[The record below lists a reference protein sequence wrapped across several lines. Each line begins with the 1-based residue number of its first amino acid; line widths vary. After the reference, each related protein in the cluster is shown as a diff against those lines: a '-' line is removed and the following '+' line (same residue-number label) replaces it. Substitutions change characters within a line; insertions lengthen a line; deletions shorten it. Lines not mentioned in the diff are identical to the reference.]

1 MTIYAAGAICWREE
15 KGRLLVAVIHRARY
29 NDWGW
34 PKGKVDPGETL
45 PETAVREIKEE
56 TGLTVRLGV
65 KLGEQSYKVSN
76 GKDKVV
82 HYWAAKVTKKALKA
96 TTFKPSEE
104 VAKVDWLTP
113 AEAAALLTYEHD
125 KEFLI
130 SLTGLHARGLL
141 DTKPFIV
148 LRHGKATP
156 RDKWSKGE
164 ETRPLLLEG
173 KKQSKAL
180 ARLLTSCWGAKRI
193 VSSPWERCRSTV
205 APYAQALGRDVEYSE
220 HLTEAGNKSTPA
232 STLKVI
238 HKLIQDGRSTIVCTH
253 RPALPTV
260 LEEVAKYHPEEKL
273 ELLENGKSIKPG
285 HFLVIH
291 LTKPAPG
298 RNRKIVSVETHG
310 PLEAK

>member
-56 TGLTVRLGV
+56 TGLSVRLGV
-65 KLGEQSYKVSN
+65 KLGEQGYKLSN

-82 HYWAAKVTKKALKA
+82 HYWAVKVTKKALKT

-113 AEAAALLTYEHD
+113 AEAAAILTYEHD

-164 ETRPLLLEG
+164 ETRPLLLAG
-173 KKQSKAL
+173 KKQSKSL
-180 ARLLTSCWGAKRI
+180 ARLLASWGAKRI

-205 APYAQALGRDVEYSE
+205 APYAQAFRFEVEYSE
-220 HLTEAGNKSTPA
+220 HLTEAGNKKTPA

-273 ELLENGKSIKPG
+273 ELLENGKAIKPG

-298 RNRKIVSVETHG
+298 RNRKVVSVETYG

>member
-56 TGLTVRLGV
+56 TGLSIRLGA
-65 KLGEQSYKVSN
+65 KLGVQNYKLTN
-76 GKDKVV
+76 GKDKAV
-82 HYWAAKVTKKALKA
+82 HYWAAKVTKTALKK

-125 KEFLI
+125 KDFLVA
-130 SLTGLHARGLL
+130 LTGLHARGLL

-164 ETRPLLLEG
+164 ETRPLLLAG

-180 ARLLTSCWGAKRI
+180 TRLLASWGAKRI

-205 APYAQALGRDVEYSE
+205 APYAQTVKRDVEYSE
-220 HLTEAGNKSTPA
+220 HLTEAGNKKTPA

-273 ELLENGKSIKPG
+273 ELLENGKAIKPG

-298 RNRKIVSVETHG
+298 RNRRIVSVETYG

>member
-56 TGLTVRLGV
+56 TGLSIKLGV
-65 KLGEQSYKVSN
+65 KLGEQNYKLSN

-82 HYWAAKVTKKALKA
+82 HYWAAKVTKPALKA
-96 TTFKPSEE
+96 TKFKPSEE

-113 AEAAALLTYEHD
+113 EEAETLLSYDHD
-125 KEFLI
+125 KEFLNKLVEYH
-130 SLTGLHARGLL
+130 SRDLL

-164 ETRPLLLEG
+164 ETRPLLATG

-180 ARLLTSCWGAKRI
+180 TRLLPAWGAKRI

-205 APYAQALGRDVEYSE
+205 APYAQAFRREVEYSE
-220 HLTEAGNKSTPA
+220 HLTEAGNKKTPA

-298 RNRKIVSVETHG
+298 RNRKVVSVETYG
-310 PLEAK
+310 PMEAK